1 MVNAADEAERIGK
14 EWGLSE
20 KIIKYVLQREKY
32 LYSRRNHTRELRW
45 EVLNIEIH
53 CLFDAWNE

>member
-1 MVNAADEAERIGK
+1 VVNAADEAERIGK

-45 EVLNIEIH
+45 
-53 CLFDAWNE
+53 